1 MRGIESLQNVGM
13 QSGFDTEFLEI
24 LSGVVVFLT
33 QSLIT
38 LLFAYLQSQHLLTIL
53 SGEEQRPVVRLH
65 QRTLP
70 TRGQGHVPNSRPL

>member
-33 QSLIT
+33 QSLVK
-38 LLFAYLQSQHLLTIL
+38 LLFAYLQSQHLLT
-53 SGEEQRPVVRLH
+53 
-65 QRTLP
+65 T
-70 TRGQGHVPNSRPL
+70 